1 MSLENVKLVVDIL
14 QGVAVTGASVAA
26 VVGINA
32 WKREHLGKRRIELA
46 EEVLVHLYKAEEVLE
61 RIRQPY
67 FQPGEG
73 STRKGHADETERER
87 ELYNTAFIIME
98 RYNKNIETF
107 KPIYALQYKF
117 KALFGPEDYKV
128 FEQFESVFWTIR
140 DAWIQ
145 RASLLKE
152 RDGFVEGSQ
161 ELADWEAL
169 WKANARIYE
178 ASKVGDDPI
187 ARQISQVISKV
198 EKICAREAKRL

>member
-14 QGVAVTGASVAA
+14 QGVAVIGASAAA

-32 WKREHLGKRRIELA
+32 WKREHIGKRRIELA
-46 EEVLVHLYKAEEVLE
+46 EEVLVHLYKAQDALE

-73 STRKGHADETERER
+73 STRKGRSDETERER
-87 ELYNTAFIIME
+87 ALYNTAFIIME

-107 KPIYALQYKF
+107 KPIYALRYKF
-117 KALFGPEDYKV
+117 KAVFGPEDYKV

-145 RASLLKE
+145 RARLLKE
-152 RDGFVEGSQ
+152 RDEFSEGSQ
-161 ELADWEAL
+161 DLSDWEVR

-178 ASKVGDDPI
+178 ASGGDDDPI
-187 ARQISQVISKV
+187 ARQIVSVISKV
-198 EKICAREAKRL
+198 EKICAREATRL